1 MDCIVQNQ
9 ISFQYNNIDDI
20 NSAINIKEIG
30 DINGRLFTKT
40 PYSQDTVISQ
50 CSSNTPHRK
59 LNLANRNQLSE
70 NIFSV
75 LWRKSNFF

>member
-1 MDCIVQNQ
+1 MDCIVQNL

-30 DINGRLFTKT
+30 DINSRLFTQT
-40 PYSQDTVISQ
+40 PYSQDTVTSRW
-50 CSSNTPHRK
+50 SSNTPHRK
-59 LNLANRNQLSE
+59 LNLAKRNQLSE